1 MENPLSISSL
11 LGLFN
16 LCILDRVATFSDIP
30 IRTSTF
36 LATFF
41 FKTIINIGLTDSKY
55 IAGLY
60 PQPSPFT
67 FITAGLS
74 CKWKHTYFRKLVC
87 PCLPQWVLSKIE
99 CALGLCGWNTSASPR
114 LNRKNLTHII
124 NNVSQGKKV
133 DLSVS
138 ALGLA
143 SRWVITFIYRFCWA
157 TSDIPRLGLIRK

>member
-11 LGLFN
+11 LGLLN
-16 LCILDRVATFSDIP
+16 LYIVDRVATFFDIP
-30 IRTSTF
+30 IRKSTF

-87 PCLPQWVLSKIE
+87 PCLPQWVLSKIDYT
-99 CALGLCGWNTSASPR
+99 LGLCGWNTSASPR
-114 LNRKNLTHII
+114 LNRKPHPHHQHC
-124 NNVSQGKKV
+124 SSGEKV
-133 DLSVS
+133 ELSVS
-138 ALGLA
+138 ASGLA
-143 SRWVITFIYRFCWA
+143 SWWVITFIYRFCWA
-157 TSDIPRLGLIRK
+157 TSDLSGTE

>member
-1 MENPLSISSL
+1 MLVSYIPSEPKVRQTISMEKPLSISSL

-30 IRTSTF
+30 IRKSTF

-87 PCLPQWVLSKIE
+87 PCLPQWVLSKNWMCTRPLWMEHI
-99 CALGLCGWNTSASPR
+99 CQSPA
-114 LNRKNLTHII
+114 KQENLTHII
-124 NNVSQGKKV
+124 NNVSQGK
-133 DLSVS
+133 
-138 ALGLA
+138 
-143 SRWVITFIYRFCWA
+143 RWKYQWVHWA
-157 TSDIPRLGLIRK
+157 